1 MLQKSSNFAMWFYG
15 ATLRMSNVGHLRN
28 KKKLSF
34 FLAQIENINEWELE
48 GVWKVKKKT
57 VKNWNR
63 KISKKNV

>member
-1 MLQKSSNFAMWFYG
+1 
-15 ATLRMSNVGHLRN
+15 MSNVGHLRN

-57 VKNWNR
+57 VKN
-63 KISKKNV
+63 

>member
-34 FLAQIENINEWELE
+34 FFSTN
-48 GVWKVKKKT
+48 WKYKWMGTGGSVESEEKNCKKLK
-57 VKNWNR
+57 
-63 KISKKNV
+63 